1 MSLPPLPILDFPP
14 AEEPW
19 FLPPEDVLILA
30 GDAPLPLPLPLE
42 GAPADMPPDES
53 APLPDTTEP
62 SPVLP
67 EDAFPTLAELDAI
80 LAAHD
85 GPPPVLDAATR
96 AELAAALGLDP
107 AIAEDPAAF
116 DAAVAALPEPV
127 EEELPPM
134 ENVTPDEDP
143 FQDYPALPGDWL
155 LG

>member
-19 FLPPEDVLILA
+19 LLQPEDVLILA
-30 GDAPLPLPLPLE
+30 GDAPLPLPLE
-42 GAPADMPPDES
+42 QGPADLPPGET
-53 APLPDTTEP
+53 APVPDTAEAP
-62 SPVLP
+62 PVLP
-67 EDAFPTLAELDAI
+67 EDAFPTIAELDSI

-85 GPPPVLDAATR
+85 GPPPVLDAGTR
-96 AELAAALGLDP
+96 AELAAAVGLDP

-116 DAAVAALPEPV
+116 EAAVAALPEPV
-127 EEELPPM
+127 EEEVPPM
-134 ENVTPDEDP
+134 QDVTPDEDP